1 MHNSP
6 TVRSP
11 YSNNLISPIQHLT
24 LLPGAIDK
32 HGLLLWI
39 DQPTHLGAM
48 AQTIMVQTIKDIFG
62 YFGLALIR
70 G

>member
-1 MHNSP
+1 
-6 TVRSP
+6 
-11 YSNNLISPIQHLT
+11 
-24 LLPGAIDK
+24 
-32 HGLLLWI
+32 LLLWI
-39 DQPTHLGAM
+39 NQPTHLGAM

>member
-6 TVRSP
+6 TVRSR
-11 YSNNLISPIQHLT
+11 YSNNLISPIQHLK

-39 DQPTHLGAM
+39 DQPTHLGAI
-48 AQTIMVQTIKDIFG
+48 AQTIKDIFG